1 MAMRTIAFDE
11 LVPGSDGVRIT
22 EDGLI
27 WASDLV
33 MVVTGKNTNDA
44 AETLRE
50 IKPEI
55 FDKEKLLI
63 KKLPGNGRWPVR
75 LLTFDHAL
83 ELIMVLPGK
92 VAKEFRVQACDILK
106 RFFAG
111 DQSLHAEINRN
122 SASSAPI
129 HAMARGELPECI
141 TGVKRIHSEI
151 AEAETALVKV
161 DNMVQCLETRLTG
174 IKTVMESVDLTQL
187 IRIYELEGS
196 IPQKLTLETA
206 KAQFASEA
214 HSRAET
220 AKDADLVRLDKR
232 LAIEAKYKAIIN
244 PVVQPVVHPIQS
256 VPIPLESMQP
266 APLNKTV
273 LQLASEQPYWR
284 SLTKAEKNKLV
295 RETGSAIT
303 KAGIDPDVEKV
314 IEKTLD
320 GASRRV
326 NTFHLSHHPSIISEL
341 DDKHMQLRPVARG
354 TPCIQLFFGKD
365 K

>member
-1 MAMRTIAFDE
+1 MATRTIAFDE

-22 EDGLI
+22 EDGLL
-27 WASDLV
+27 WAVDLV
-33 MVVTGKNTNDA
+33 VAVKGGSRSNA
-44 AETLRE
+44 ARDLRE
-50 IKPEI
+50 IPDEL
-55 FDKEKLLI
+55 FSNQKLI
-63 KKLPGNGRWPVR
+63 RKSMPGKGNCNTI
-75 LLTFDHAL
+75 LLAFEDAL
-83 ELIMVLPGK
+83 ELIMVLPGNT
-92 VAKEFRVQACDILK
+92 AKAFRVQACDILK

-232 LAIEAKYKAIIN
+232 LAIEAKYKAVIN
-244 PVVQPVVHPIQS
+244 PVGQPVVHPIQS
-256 VPIPLESMQP
+256 VPIPHAEPS
-266 APLNKTV
+266 PLNKTV

-284 SLTKAEKNKLV
+284 SLTKTEKNKLV

>member
-27 WASDLV
+27 WALDLV
-33 MVVTGKNTNDA
+33 MVVTGKNNNEA
-44 AETLRE
+44 GEVLRRL
-50 IKPEI
+50 KHDI
-55 FDKEKLLI
+55 FDSSKLLETHLTANGG
-63 KKLPGNGRWPVR
+63 KKTKLVS
-75 LLTFDHAL
+75 FDHAL
-83 ELIMVLPGK
+83 ELVMVLPGK

-141 TGVKRIHSEI
+141 SGVKRIHSEI

-244 PVVQPVVHPIQS
+244 PVVHPIVHPIQP

-295 RETGSAIT
+295 RETGYAIT